1 MKPKR
6 WHCAR
11 QAFRYCALSPK
22 MTIMRKSGAWCA
34 KGWSSFSPSRNRW
47 RGYEKAH
54 LVKFAAE
61 LFRRP
66 YAKATMVRLPVIPN
80 PRACGTAKPCLL
92 PSMAFI
98 HRKTPNRWCYRN
110 ATARAATPANPILTM
125 RQCVSVTMGD
135 VTEGL
140 GRVYN
145 SADKHLSRCAN
156 CSSPSGRGI
165 GVRAQPIEKVEFR
178 LINNIAHPLPN
189 PPPLRASPC
198 RGGGFF
204 KLQTAP
210 NAVL

>member
-1 MKPKR
+1 MK
-6 WHCAR
+6 
-11 QAFRYCALSPK
+11 
-22 MTIMRKSGAWCA
+22 
-34 KGWSSFSPSRNRW
+34 
-47 RGYEKAH
+47 KAH

-61 LFRRP
+61 SFRRP
-66 YAKATMVRLPVIPN
+66 YAKAAMVRLPVIPN

-98 HRKTPNRWCYRN
+98 NRKTPNRRCYRN

-140 GRVYN
+140 ERVYN

-156 CSSPSGRGI
+156 CSIPSGRGV

-210 NAVL
+210 NAVLWPF